1 MAYASKFHSAGS
13 APVDARHAAGTFG
26 QHVARLAHKIFVAP
40 IERWLEQERTI
51 RELSRLSP
59 RELAELGLSA
69 GDIPYVAA
77 GQFGAA
83 GLDAEPAG
91 ASAPAA
97 ETPLVK
103 PLPSNENRSSQRPSR
118 VA

>member
-1 MAYASKFHSAGS
+1 MANASKFHSAGS
-13 APVDARHAAGTFG
+13 APSGAGHAPAKFG
-26 QHVARLAHKIFVAP
+26 QSAARLAHKIFVAP
-40 IERWLEQERTI
+40 VERWLEQERTI

-83 GLDAEPAG
+83 TLDAEPAD
-91 ASAPAA
+91 ASAPAV
-97 ETPLVK
+97 EKPLVN
-103 PLPSNENRSSQRPSR
+103 PSPSNENRRSQRPSR